1 MGLSQK
7 FSESMTAC
15 ANLQSMAGARKIHA
29 QLISIGLESSIF
41 LQNHLINMYSKCG
54 SIEDACRVFDG
65 IAERN
70 MFSWNTIITGFS
82 NFGRVREAR
91 KMFDEMP
98 ERDSV
103 SWNAMM
109 TAHFRHGEC
118 EEATRLFVSM
128 TRVGDCKPDLFTLA
142 VAMKACGGIRLLGL
156 CRQLHCL
163 SLKFDFGKD
172 PYIRTAVLDM
182 YIKCEAMEFASQE
195 FETMVNPSLFC
206 WNSMIMGYSKSSGV
220 NYALELFYKM
230 PERDIVSWN
239 TVISILSRHGC
250 RTRTL
255 SMFIE
260 MQNQGFR
267 PNSMTYASVLSACAS
282 VPDLVWGKHLHARV
296 VRSESSIDVFVGSAL
311 VDMYAKCGC
320 LEAAKQVFDS
330 LPNHNMVSWTS
341 IIGGFA
347 QSGLEEEALVLF
359 NKMRGA
365 AVASDQFTLATV
377 LGACSSIKNLTLGVQ
392 FHAYTIKIGYET
404 TVPVANALL
413 TMYAKCESVQAADL
427 IFRSMPTRDIISW
440 TAIATAYSQIGDI
453 HKARALF
460 DKMPERNVITWNSM
474 LATYI
479 QNGHAE
485 EGLKMYGRMLRG
497 GDVKPDWITFTTLL
511 SACADSAA
519 LRLGNQIVSQSVRHG
534 FDYDVSVANGI
545 VTMYSKCGRIEEA
558 QEVFNL
564 MPVKDLVSWNAMI
577 TGYAQNGIGRKAIH
591 IFEDMLKMGVK
602 PDYVT
607 YIAVLSG
614 CSHSGLVSEG
624 QYYFTSMTKDYNIS
638 PRPEHFACMVD
649 LLGRAGYLEQAKMM
663 IDEMPIQPTTAVWGA
678 LLGACRIHGNTKLA
692 ECAVKHLFEL
702 DSKDSGSYVLL
713 ANTYAKAGKLDDVA
727 EVRKLMRE
735 RGIQKNP
742 GCSWIE
748 VDNRIHVFTVDD
760 TSHPQIGDVQ
770 KMLDEVLK
778 KIEDTG
784 HVIDARSYRSQS
796 HHSERLA
803 AAFGLI
809 SLPVW
814 MPIHIMK
821 NLRICGDC
829 HTVIKLMSLVTAR
842 ELIVRDANRFHHF
855 KDGACS
861 CGDYW

>member
-1 MGLSQK
+1 M
-7 FSESMTAC
+7 
-15 ANLQSMAGARKIHA
+15 
-29 QLISIGLESSIF
+29 
-41 LQNHLINMYSKCG
+41 
-54 SIEDACRVFDG
+54 
-65 IAERN
+65 
-70 MFSWNTIITGFS
+70 ITGFS
-82 NFGRVREAR
+82 NSGRLREAR
-91 KMFDEMP
+91 RMFDEMP

-109 TAHFRHGEC
+109 TAHFRCGEC
-118 EEATRLFVSM
+118 EEAVKLFVSM
-128 TRVGDCKPDLFTLA
+128 IRVGNRRPSPFTLA
-142 VAMKACGGIRLLGL
+142 GALKACGGIRFLGL
-156 CRQLHCL
+156 GRQLHCL
-163 SLKFDFGKD
+163 SLKFDFAKD
-172 PYIRTAVLDM
+172 TYIRTAVLDM
-182 YIKCEAMEFASQE
+182 YLKCEAMELASQE
-195 FETMVNPSLFC
+195 FERMVNPSLFC
-206 WNSMIMGYSKSSGV
+206 WNSMIMGYSKSSGI
-220 NYALELFYKM
+220 NRALELFYQM

-239 TVISILSRHGC
+239 TVISILSQHGC
-250 RTRTL
+250 GTRTL
-255 SMFIE
+255 SMFVE
-260 MQNQGFR
+260 MQNQGFK

-282 VPDLVWGKHLHARV
+282 VLDLGWGKHLHAHI

-311 VDMYAKCGC
+311 VDMYAKCSC
-320 LEAAKQVFDS
+320 LEAAKQMFDS
-330 LPNHNMVSWTS
+330 LPDRNTVSWTS

-347 QSGLEEEALVLF
+347 QSGLKDEALALF
-359 NKMRGA
+359 NKMRKA

-392 FHAYTIKIGYET
+392 FHAYTMKIGYES

-413 TMYAKCESVQAADL
+413 TMYAKCESVQMADL
-427 IFRSMPTRDIISW
+427 IFQSMPARDVISW
-440 TAIATAYSQIGDI
+440 TTMVTAHSQMGDI
-453 HKARALF
+453 SNAHALF
-460 DKMPERNVITWNSM
+460 NMMPERNIVTWNSM
-474 LATYI
+474 LAAYI
-479 QNGHAE
+479 QHGHAE
-485 EGLKMYGRMLRG
+485 EGLKMYIRMLREA
-497 GDVKPDWITFTTLL
+497 DVKSDWITFTSLF
-511 SACADSAA
+511 SACADSAT
-519 LRLGNQIVSQSVRHG
+519 LRLGNQIVSQSIKSG

-545 VTMYSKCGRIEEA
+545 ITMYSKCGRIEEA
-558 QEVFNL
+558 QEIFNL
-564 MPVKDLVSWNAMI
+564 IPVKDLVSWNAMI
-577 TGYAQNGIGRKAIH
+577 TGYAQNGLGRKAIQ
-591 IFEDMLKMGVK
+591 IFEDMLKMGTE

-624 QYYFTSMTKDYNIS
+624 QYYFTSMTKDHSIS

-663 IDEMPIQPTTAVWGA
+663 IDEMPSQPTAAVWGA

-713 ANTYAKAGKLDDVA
+713 ANTYANAGKLDDVA

-742 GCSWIE
+742 GCSWTE

-760 TSHPQIGDVQ
+760 TSHPQIGDVHR
-770 KMLDEVLK
+770 MLDEVLK
-778 KIEDTG
+778 KIEEMG
-784 HVIDARSYRSQS
+784 YVIDTSSYRSRS

-803 AAFGLI
+803 AAFGLL
-809 SLPVW
+809 SLPIW

-842 ELIVRDANRFHHF
+842 ELIVRDATRFHHF
-855 KDGACS
+855 KNGACS